1 MASILSAIVTETS
14 DKRRYLQ
21 SVDIVASALALRFE
35 YVALGL
41 LCICGDTDGVLTLWC
56 VVERVD
62 GSKSVAYAIDVCS
75 GRSRR

>member
-1 MASILSAIVTETS
+1 MASILSAIVTETP

-21 SVDIVASALALRFE
+21 SIDIVTSALALRFE
-35 YVALGL
+35 HVAPRL

-62 GSKSVAYAIDVCS
+62 GSESIAYAVDICS
-75 GRSRR
+75 GRSR